1 MDSAQPLLRVNALT
15 VSVQRRTHSTPVVRD
30 LNLVLKQGET
40 LGIVG
45 ESGSGKSVAMLSIMG
60 LLPAPALAV
69 TSGSVKFRGQQL
81 VGAAQETLQKV
92 RGAGMAMVYQDPMVS
107 LNPVMR
113 IGDQIDEGMIAH
125 GMHKTLAR
133 TRTLEVLAQV
143 GIPDPLRL
151 SNAYPHELSGGM
163 CQRIMIASALALS
176 PQLLIFDEPTTALD
190 VTIQQQ
196 ILYLVRQ
203 LQRTTGVAVIWI
215 THDLGVL
222 AHLVERVAVMYG
234 GRIVEENDIHSLFR
248 EPLHPYT
255 EALLAAVP
263 DMRDDERAPLRQIPG
278 APPDIEQ
285 MPGGC
290 AFQPRC
296 PHAVDQCE
304 IEVPVLKAQAQGRD
318 RVACWVSLDS
328 RQ

>member
-1 MDSAQPLLRVNALT
+1 MAGTQTLLRVNALT
-15 VSVQRRTHSTPVVRD
+15 VSVQRRKHSTPVVRD
-30 LNLVLKQGET
+30 FSLVLKQGET

-69 TSGSVKFRGQQL
+69 TSGSVRFRGQEL
-81 VGAAQETLQKV
+81 VGAAQATLRQV
-92 RGAGMAMVYQDPMVS
+92 RGAGMAMVYQDPTVS

-113 IGDQIDEGMIAH
+113 IGNQIDEGMIAH

-222 AHLVERVAVMYG
+222 AHLVDRVAVMYG
-234 GRIVEENDIHSLFR
+234 GRIVEENDINSLFR
-248 EPLHPYT
+248 APLHPYT

-278 APPDIEQ
+278 GPPDIDQ
-285 MPGGC
+285 MPVGC

-296 PHAVDQCE
+296 PHAVGQCVT
-304 IEVPVLKAQAQGRD
+304 EVPMLQSQTGN
-318 RVACWVSLDS
+318 RVACWVSRDS